1 MGRAFLQCAILL
13 ASSILTI
20 ASAEPKKVVLQGPE
34 GRIRLRIARNGL
46 GANEVVEVNDKGKW
60 VSALSA
66 SDSATR
72 VFAGSARELK
82 TCAIE
87 SLEEREEGQKV
98 VILSNC
104 GVGRLTRILT
114 TTAEP
119 DVVAVDV
126 VFTSEPGIATHSVD
140 R

>member
-1 MGRAFLQCAILL
+1 
-13 ASSILTI
+13 
-20 ASAEPKKVVLQGPE
+20 
-34 GRIRLRIARNGL
+34 
-46 GANEVVEVNDKGKW
+46 
-60 VSALSA
+60 
-66 SDSATR
+66 
-72 VFAGSARELK
+72 VFAGAPRELK

-87 SLEEREEGQKV
+87 SLEEQQEGHKV